1 MATPMSR
8 SKSCAPA
15 LLLAALSLAA
25 APAAPAATTPVA
37 DAPHQTAT
45 VAPPAPDDRIHAAA
59 EALAP
64 KLVDLRRD
72 LHMHPELGNRETR
85 TGALVAE
92 RLRALGIEVR
102 YPVARTGVLAV
113 LRGGRPGR
121 TSALRAD
128 IDALPIQE
136 TNDVPYKSRVPG
148 VKHACGHDAHT
159 SIVLGVAEVL
169 AGLRAELPGT
179 VVFLF
184 QPAEEGPPEGEEG
197 GALLMM
203 KEGALIDPPVDAVF
217 GLHADPLLDAGTVG
231 WAVGPIFASSDTFR
245 ITVAGKSTHGA
256 LPHTGLDPIPVAAD
270 LIEALQPL
278 VSRETDARSPKVLTI
293 GTIHGGNR
301 FNIIADKVT
310 MDGTLRTLDEAVRA
324 DLKTRMERTVAGIA
338 AAHGTTATLAW
349 IGASN
354 PALMND
360 AALTRASLPALR
372 RACGPD
378 RVVEV
383 PPQMAA
389 EDFAHLARRV
399 PGFYLKLGVRNEK
412 RGITAML
419 HTAEFDLDEAVLPL
433 GVRALANVVWDFNA
447 APAPEAR

>member
-1 MATPMSR
+1 
-8 SKSCAPA
+8 
-15 LLLAALSLAA
+15 
-25 APAAPAATTPVA
+25 
-37 DAPHQTAT
+37 
-45 VAPPAPDDRIHAAA
+45 
-59 EALAP
+59 
-64 KLVDLRRD
+64 
-72 LHMHPELGNRETR
+72 MHPELGNRETR

-92 RLRALGIEVR
+92 RLRSLGIEVR

-148 VKHACGHDAHT
+148 VKHACGHDGHT
-159 SIVLGVAEVL
+159 AIVLGVAEVL

-203 KEGALIDPPVDAVF
+203 KEGALVDPPVDAVF
-217 GLHADPLLDAGTVG
+217 GLHMDPLLGVGDVG
-231 WAVGPIFASSDTFR
+231 WAIGPIFASSDTFR

-278 VSRETDARSPKVLTI
+278 VSRETDARSPKVLSI
-293 GTIHGGNR
+293 GTIQGGSR

-324 DLKTRMERTVAGIA
+324 DLKTRMDRTVHGIA

-354 PALMND
+354 PATMND
-360 AALTRASLPALR
+360 AVLTRASLPALR
-372 RACGPD
+372 RACGPEH
-378 RVVEV
+378 VMEV

-419 HTAEFDLDEAVLPL
+419 HTADFDLDESVLPL

-447 APAPEAR
+447 APAPETR